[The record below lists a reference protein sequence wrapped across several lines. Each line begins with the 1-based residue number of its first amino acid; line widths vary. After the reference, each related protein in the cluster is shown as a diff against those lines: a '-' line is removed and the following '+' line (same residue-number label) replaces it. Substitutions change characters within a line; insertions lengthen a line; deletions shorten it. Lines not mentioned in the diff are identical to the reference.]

1 MFKVI
6 AGIEEV
12 ATEGNYSFTKHRI
25 GKFFYRKEHG
35 LHFRKYFIK

>member
-12 ATEGNYSFTKHRI
+12 ATEGDYSFTNI
-25 GKFFYRKEHG
+25 VSQSFYYRQKRTRTT
-35 LHFRKYFIK
+35 F